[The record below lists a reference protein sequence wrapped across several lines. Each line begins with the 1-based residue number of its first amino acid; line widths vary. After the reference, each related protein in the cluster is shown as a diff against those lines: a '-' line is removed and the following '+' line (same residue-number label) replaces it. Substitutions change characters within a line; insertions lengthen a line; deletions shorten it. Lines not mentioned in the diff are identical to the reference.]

1 MQTNLYMNCVLGVHL
16 DIKKSEV
23 GEMSSVSVH
32 FGIACLML
40 KNHKPIINFGEHWE
54 SKEN

>member
-1 MQTNLYMNCVLGVHL
+1 MNCVLGVHL